1 MNTRRN
7 TLQRPRMPASFPR
20 SLRWRVAAWLTLCT
34 GTALGQ
40 TPEITLNGADSRLS
54 DNIRA
59 HLSVRDERC
68 NSPARRLSRFL
79 PQIDRDIERA
89 AQALGFYHLQ
99 HTAEFTPGDPCWAL
113 HITVQPGSPVVF
125 DSIQVNVRPDPSRT
139 GNRPDPFNE
148 MLQSSPVRRG
158 AQLVH
163 GEYETLKSSL
173 SAVAVEN
180 GYFGAR
186 FNRSELSVDLS
197 RNQADV
203 VIDFDP
209 GQRYHFGEIRLAPMP
224 ELSSSFVSRF
234 LPFEEGSPYSSES
247 LIELRQSLNDS
258 QYFSQ
263 VAVTPEL
270 NAPQNASAAGIGG
283 VIPVNVSLTPRPR
296 HSWSAGVG
304 ATTDIGPRVTLAYE
318 NRYLNRQGHRLNADV
333 SLSPVRQEPN
343 ISYVVPLR
351 DPTTESLSFSSGYL
365 GQSTDTFDSDTYRV
379 GASYRSTVEPWILGE
394 WLQNVFVNFQRENSE
409 INDVHESS
417 NLTISGVSWS
427 TTRSDDPIF
436 PSRGWRL
443 LGQVSG
449 ASNALL
455 SDMSFL
461 QFFASGKVVLPAGPG
476 RVLLRMEAATTVVDD
491 VEQLPVSIRYFT
503 GGDQSVRGYGYG
515 TLGALNEQDE
525 VIGGKHLLT
534 GSIEYDFNILPSWKL
549 AVFHDV
555 GNSFE
560 DFDDFEL
567 YRSVGLGVRWMSPI
581 GPIRADIA
589 HGLDD
594 GSFRFHI
601 TMGPDL

>member
-1 MNTRRN
+1 MKSTRSS
-7 TLQRPRMPASFPR
+7 LQRPRTPASPSR
-20 SLRWRVAAWLTLCT
+20 LLQCLVPVWLTIHA
-34 GTALGQ
+34 GSALGQ
-40 TPEITLNGADSRLS
+40 TPQITITGAEPRLS
-54 DNIRA
+54 DNIQA

-68 NSPARRLSRFL
+68 NSPARRLNRLL
-79 PQIDRDIERA
+79 PQIERDIERA
-89 AQALGFYHLQ
+89 AQAVGFYRLQ
-99 HTAEFTPGDPCWAL
+99 HTATFTPGDPCWAL
-113 HITVQPGSPVVF
+113 EITVDPGPPVVF
-125 DSIQVNVRPDPSRT
+125 DNVQVNVRPDPTRA
-139 GNRPDPFNE
+139 GNRPDPFGE
-148 MLQSSPVRRG
+148 ALQSSPVRRG
-158 AQLVH
+158 SQLVH
-163 GEYETLKSSL
+163 SEYESLKSSL
-173 SAVAVEN
+173 SAIAVEN

-186 FNRSELSVDLS
+186 FNRSELTVDLS
-197 RNQADV
+197 RNMADV

-209 GQRYHFGEIRLAPMP
+209 GQRYHFGEIRLNPMP

-234 LPFEEGSPYSSES
+234 LPFAEGSPYSSEA

-270 NAPQNASAAGIGG
+270 TAPQNASAASAGG

-304 ATTDIGPRVTLAYE
+304 ATTDIGPRITLAYE

-343 ISYVVPLR
+343 LSYVIPLR

-365 GQSTDTFDSDTYRV
+365 GQNTDTFDSDTYRV

-394 WLQNVFVNFQRENSE
+394 WLQNIFVNFQRENSR
-409 INDVHESS
+409 INDVREQS

-436 PSRGWRL
+436 PNRGWRL

-449 ASNALL
+449 ASDAFL

-461 QFFASGKVVLPAGPG
+461 QLYASGKVVLPAGPG
-476 RVLLRMEAATTVVDD
+476 RFLLRMEAATTMVDD
-491 VEQLPVSIRYFT
+491 VEELPVSIRYFT

-515 TLGALNEQDE
+515 TLGALNDQDE

-560 DFDDFEL
+560 DFDEFEL
-567 YRSVGLGVRWMSPI
+567 YQSVGLGVRWMSPI
-581 GPIRADIA
+581 GPIRVDVA

-594 GSFRFHI
+594 GSFRLHI

>member
-1 MNTRRN
+1 MGDGRLMKTRWN
-7 TLQRPRMPASFPR
+7 APQRLIPLM
-20 SLRWRVAAWLTLCT
+20 LTL
-34 GTALGQ
+34 GAQTALAQ
-40 TPEITLNGADSRLS
+40 APAITINGAESRLA
-54 DNIRA
+54 DNVLA

-68 NSPARRLSRFL
+68 NSPARRLNRLL
-79 PQIDRDIERA
+79 PQVARDIERA

-99 HTAEFTPGDPCWAL
+99 QTAEFTPGDPCWAL
-113 HITVQPGSPVVF
+113 NINLEPGVAVVF
-125 DSIQVNVRPDPSRT
+125 GDIQVNVSPDPSR
-139 GNRPDPFNE
+139 PSEQDDPFQQ
-148 MLQSSPVRRG
+148 MLLASPVRSG

-163 GEYETLKSSL
+163 SEYEALKSSL

-186 FNRSELSVDLS
+186 FNRSELSVDLN
-197 RNQADV
+197 RNRADV
-203 VIDFDP
+203 MIDFEP
-209 GQRYHFGEIRLAPMP
+209 GQRYHFGEIRINPMP

-234 LPFEEGSPYSSES
+234 LPFDEGSPYSSES
-247 LIELRQSLNDS
+247 LVELRQSLNDS

-270 NAPQNASAAGIGG
+270 NAPQNASTASNGGI
-283 VIPVNVSLTPRPR
+283 VPVNVQLTPRPR
-296 HSWSAGVG
+296 HSWSAGIG

-318 NRYLNRQGHRLNADV
+318 NRYLNRRGHRLNADV
-333 SLSPVRQEPN
+333 ALSPVRQEPN
-343 ISYVVPLR
+343 ISYVIPLR

-365 GQSTDTFDSDTYRV
+365 GQNTDTFDSETYRV
-379 GASYRSTVEPWILGE
+379 GTSYRSTIDAWILGE
-394 WLQNVFVNFQRENSE
+394 WLQNVFINYQRETFE
-409 INDVHESS
+409 INDVRERS
-417 NLTISGVSWS
+417 NLAVSGVSWS

-449 ASNALL
+449 ASNAFL

-461 QFFASGKVVLPAGPG
+461 QLYTSGKIVLPIGPG
-476 RVLLRMEAATTVVDD
+476 RFLLRMEAATTIVDD
-491 VEQLPVSIRYFT
+491 VEELPASIRYFT

-515 TLGALNEQDE
+515 TLGAENEVGD

-560 DFDDFEL
+560 DFDDFKL
-567 YRSVGLGVRWMSPI
+567 HRSVGLGVRWMSPI

-589 HGLDD
+589 RGIND
-594 GSFRFHI
+594 GSFRFHL